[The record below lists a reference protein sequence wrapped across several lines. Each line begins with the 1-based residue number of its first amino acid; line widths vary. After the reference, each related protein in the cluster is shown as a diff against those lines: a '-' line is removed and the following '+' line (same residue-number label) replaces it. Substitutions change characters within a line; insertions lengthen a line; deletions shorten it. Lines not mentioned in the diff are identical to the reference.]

1 MELDGFMGNG
11 AAAVTETSCANDCKF
26 WRIGGDGWCRMENND
41 ASRRPHSDRRL
52 IWPGG
57 WY

>member
-1 MELDGFMGNG
+1 MGNG

-41 ASRRPHSDRRL
+41 ASRRPHSDCRL